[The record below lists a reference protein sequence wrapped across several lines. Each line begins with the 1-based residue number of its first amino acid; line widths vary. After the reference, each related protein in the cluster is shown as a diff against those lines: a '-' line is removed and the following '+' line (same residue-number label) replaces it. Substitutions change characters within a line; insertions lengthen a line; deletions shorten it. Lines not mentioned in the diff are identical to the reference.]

1 MKYDIS
7 KNVSPAMPSLQKSQK
22 ASKFCLFS
30 PQKTFEKPCFDAFSF
45 TWRKICASKNQRV
58 CCVLEVFCYESEVK
72 CRRSE

>member
-30 PQKTFEKPCFDAFSF
+30 PQKTFEMPFFDAFFF
-45 TWRKICASKNQRV
+45 TRRKISASKNHGV
-58 CCVLEVFCYESEVK
+58 CCVLEVSCYESEVK